1 MSDRIKVSLDTNI
14 LIDNPEIVFDTSRE
28 FVISFTVLREL
39 DKLKRNPDL
48 KRAAQ
53 QAIRNIKVQL
63 LAHKVEIL
71 NTPAFAELGDSPDEQ
86 IIKDT
91 LEAKA
96 HFLTEDVNAS
106 VIAQTLGIHLSD
118 FEAEAT
124 IDYDYKGYIMVTG
137 DLNYEQEY
145 VQLKELPLDEFNA
158 IFSTDLQENQYC
170 VIERLNLEKKDI
182 WRNTNGRVTR
192 ITQSMKP
199 YRDVGIL
206 LDPMDHIQMCAL
218 DAVASPEIPL
228 VILSGALGTGKTIL
242 ALMSALM
249 TTTGSTKYRQFE
261 RILVTKPPIS
271 INKDLYTGFKKG
283 SRESKMSGHLVGI
296 KSNLRFLLDRKT
308 ERQARRVEEAPS
320 TVSDETFEEY
330 FEIIELDEIQ
340 GASLHNVIFLVD
352 EYQLLDV
359 DTLKLTLSRLA
370 KGSKIV
376 LIGDHVGQTYGV
388 NRSREG
394 FKVLLQHIGKHP
406 EMAFIRLEN
415 IYRSPLAKL
424 VEEIFR

>member
-1 MSDRIKVSLDTNI
+1 MKISLDTNI
-14 LIDNPEIVFDTSRE
+14 LIDNPEIVFDESRE

-53 QAIRNIKVQL
+53 QAIRNIKSQL
-63 LAHKVEIL
+63 LAHKLEIL
-71 NTPAFAELGDSPDEQ
+71 NIPAFAELGDSPDEQ

-96 HFLTEDVNAS
+96 HFLTEDINAS
-106 VIAQTLGIHLSD
+106 VIAQTLGITLSD

-124 IDYDYKGYIMVTG
+124 IDYDYKGYVTVLG
-137 DLNYEQEY
+137 DLTYEQEY

-158 IFSTDLQENQYC
+158 VFGTDLQENQYC
-170 VIERLNLEKKDI
+170 VISRLNIQKMDI
-182 WRNTNGRVTR
+182 WRNTRGRVTR

-206 LDPMDHIQMCAL
+206 IDPMDHIQMCAL
-218 DAVASPEIPL
+218 DAVSSPDIPL

-249 TTTGSTKYRQFE
+249 TTTGTVRYRQFE

-283 SRESKMSGHLVGI
+283 SREDKMSGHLVGI
-296 KSNLRFLLDRKT
+296 KSNLRFLLDHKT
-308 ERQARRVEEAPS
+308 ERQIRRVEES
-320 TVSDETFEEY
+320 TSTISEETFEEY

-376 LIGDHVGQTYGV
+376 LIGDHEGQTYGV

-406 EMAFIRLEN
+406 EMAFIKLEN